1 MTENN
6 GTNTTLEATHS
17 IALSPYCRE
26 LRSKKY
32 YFLDRMPTEE
42 SDILDG
48 SGHCWC
54 THTMKGMGPD
64 GELAAPSECT
74 SERGCYRSQFDTE

>member
-1 MTENN
+1 MNSSETVP
-6 GTNTTLEATHS
+6 
-17 IALSPYCRE
+17 IALSPFCGE

-42 SDILDG
+42 SDLLDG

-54 THTMKGMGPD
+54 SHTKQAIGPD
-64 GELAAPSECT
+64 GELVAPSECT
-74 SERGCYRSQFDTE
+74 SERGCYRSRFEES

>member
-1 MTENN
+1 MANTE
-6 GTNTTLEATHS
+6 TIS
-17 IALSPYCRE
+17 IALSPFCSD

-42 SDILDG
+42 SDLLDG

-54 THTMKGMGPD
+54 SRTLQAIGPD
-64 GELAAPSECT
+64 GELAAPSECK
-74 SERGCYRSQFDTE
+74 SERGCYRSRFAAE

>member
-1 MTENN
+1 MANTE
-6 GTNTTLEATHS
+6 TIS

-42 SDILDG
+42 SDLLDG
-48 SGHCWC
+48 AGNCWC
-54 THTMKGMGPD
+54 SHTKQAIGPD
-64 GELAAPSECT
+64 GELAAPAECT
-74 SERGCYRSQFDTE
+74 PERGCYCSLFEEA